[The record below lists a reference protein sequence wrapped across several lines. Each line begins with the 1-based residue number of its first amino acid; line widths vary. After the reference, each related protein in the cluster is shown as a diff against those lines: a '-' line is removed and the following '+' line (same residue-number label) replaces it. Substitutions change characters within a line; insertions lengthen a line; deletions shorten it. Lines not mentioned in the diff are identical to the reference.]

1 MKLSGYF
8 IPPIFSHVPSAR
20 RICSGLTTHCICF
33 LSASSIT
40 TCVITLSCSGI
51 MPFSSDSRMSAGPSR
66 SCAVS
71 NSPCSR
77 SSCFPYRTDAA
88 ISFFSMFMSFSCS
101 ACITAHFI
109 QPLNILPR
117 PVTKPDL
124 QMLKK
129 TLNPCGIFGVKKGQS
144 GDECAICI
152 REPAM
157 AVCLNNVSRP
167 QTEPYL
173 RLPRVALRP
182 LRSGCPHRA
191 SRTCFS
197 FRSLWACRAAAPVS
211 PFGPCGPAS
220 PVRPVSPRSP
230 LSPFGPCGPAGPV
243 SPLGP
248 LSPVAPAGPVSP
260 RSPLSPFG
268 P

>member
-1 MKLSGYF
+1 
-8 IPPIFSHVPSAR
+8 
-20 RICSGLTTHCICF
+20 
-33 LSASSIT
+33 
-40 TCVITLSCSGI
+40 
-51 MPFSSDSRMSAGPSR
+51 
-66 SCAVS
+66 
-71 NSPCSR
+71 
-77 SSCFPYRTDAA
+77 
-88 ISFFSMFMSFSCS
+88 MSFSCS

-197 FRSLWACRAAAPVS
+197 FRSLCPVHRLLHRLPLPDRCLHALLYFPSAPED
-211 PFGPCGPAS
+211 PRD
-220 PVRPVSPRSP
+220 PVPPLAREVPPRWGFCLRLLPP
-230 LSPFGPCGPAGPV
+230 LSCFV
-243 SPLGP
+243 PLTVRFLLTPG
-248 LSPVAPAGPVSP
+248 LFLL
-260 RSPLSPFG
+260 RSLHPWLHYRLHFLPSFLTTQHLLHFVMTSLAF
-268 P
+268 